1 MIKNPYWR
9 APIESEDDDR
19 NWECVQECFTKEMI
33 CLRDYMRLLWSQHVY
48 WTRMT
53 IISIANNLP
62 DEEPTTKRLLRNAKD
77 FEMLFNHF
85 YGCRAGHEFGSLITD
100 HLVIAAELV
109 KAAKAGQNKAAANAE
124 KRWYANADDIV
135 SFLAHIN
142 CYWPEECMKKMW
154 YTHLLL
160 TKSEAVAILTKD
172 YVKGIAIFEQI
183 EEEALMMADDFSNG
197 IIKQFPERFA

>member
-1 MIKNPYWR
+1 MIKYPYR
-9 APIESEDDDR
+9 EAPIECEDDNR
-19 NWECVQECFTKEMI
+19 NWECSQECFSKEMI

-53 IISIANNLP
+53 IISIANSLA
-62 DEEPTTKRLLRNAKD
+62 DEEPTTKRLLRNAND
-77 FEMLFNHF
+77 FGMLFNHF
-85 YGCRAGHEFGSLITD
+85 YGSKAGHEFCCLIRD
-100 HLVIAAELV
+100 HLIIAGELV
-109 KAAKAGQNKAAANAE
+109 KAAKAGQTKAAADAE

-142 CYWPEECMKKMW
+142 CYWPEKCMRKMW
-154 YTHLLL
+154 YTHLSL

-172 YVKGIAIFEQI
+172 YVKGIEIFEQI

-197 IIKQFPERFA
+197 IIRQFPERFA